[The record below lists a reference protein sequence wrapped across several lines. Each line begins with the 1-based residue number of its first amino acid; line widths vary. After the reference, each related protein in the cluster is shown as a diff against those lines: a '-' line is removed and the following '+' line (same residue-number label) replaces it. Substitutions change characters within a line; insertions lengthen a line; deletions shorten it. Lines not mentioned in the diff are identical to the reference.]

1 MKTRKVM
8 MKIIRKM
15 ENENLAYDM
24 KIDLMRKA
32 SKRFAERGE
41 SLMVNIVEAL
51 IRNEQKQKTYNEGIL
66 TGYRLALMLMK

>member
-1 MKTRKVM
+1 MKTRKIM

-32 SKRFAERGE
+32 SKQFAERGE

-51 IRNEQKQKTYNEGIL
+51 IRNEQKQKIYNEGIL

>member
-1 MKTRKVM
+1 MKTRKIM

-32 SKRFAERGE
+32 SKQFAERGE
-41 SLMVNIVEAL
+41 SLKASITDAL
-51 IRNEQKQKTYNEGIL
+51 IRNEQNQKIYGEGIL
-66 TGYRLALMLMK
+66 TGYKLALSLMH